1 MSDILLSD
9 LCADCYVE
17 LYLYGYTNSYYVY
30 IYQYETLSKSYICL
44 LSKISYL
51 KDVCCCSFSRSV
63 GYRFGPHLGDSV
75 PLLINY
81 CMTASESDEELRE
94 YSLQV
99 HSSNDL
105 FHCIAISIAY
115 IFFKIKKLETCI
127 NVLFPTSC
135 RHWRVF
141 YLGVRGT
148 YLHTVMT
155 F

>member
-105 FHCIAISIAY
+105 FSLHCNFYSLH
-115 IFFKIKKLETCI
+115 FF
-127 NVLFPTSC
+127 
-135 RHWRVF
+135 
-141 YLGVRGT
+141 
-148 YLHTVMT
+148 
-155 F
+155 